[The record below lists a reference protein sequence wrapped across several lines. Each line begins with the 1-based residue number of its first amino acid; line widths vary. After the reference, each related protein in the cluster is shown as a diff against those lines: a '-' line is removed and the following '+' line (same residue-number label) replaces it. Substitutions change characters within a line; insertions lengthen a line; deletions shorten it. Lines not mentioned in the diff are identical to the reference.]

1 MNKNQCPLLMRER
14 VERHPITSLDAK
26 VQPSV
31 ITYSTLLDGYAKAG
45 KAWKQTIDSCY
56 NTKCLLG
63 L

>member
-1 MNKNQCPLLMRER
+1 MRER